1 MSPLPLRDGSGDGP
15 RLPQSAGD
23 GRQWACL
30 ETACL
35 RMIFVAGSCCRRA
48 AVDDL
53 CRSWACI
60 RRHGTRHLRDVRGD
74 RNARS
79 ASGDPNHPGV
89 HPDARDALACRLKLQ
104 SRDGRGARSWSGAD
118 GRFLLCPPEFLRC
131 GGSCCAL
138 DFPSYESRFAADG
151 GSRLHDAAD
160 DLESFLCDRLTV
172 LCDHPTAF
180 CGRARRNCRGRALRR
195 RDAQNAEAER
205 ASPARLP
212 RDLLQQPRSDPARSV
227 RAQHLRRRWHQQR
240 ERPFPPLPRSRAASP
255 RRRTVHRRPTKRMQA
270 GA

>member
-1 MSPLPLRDGSGDGP
+1 
-15 RLPQSAGD
+15 
-23 GRQWACL
+23 
-30 ETACL
+30 
-35 RMIFVAGSCCRRA
+35 MIFVAGSCCRRA

-60 RRHGTRHLRDVRGD
+60 RRHGTRHLRDVRDVRGD

-104 SRDGRGARSWSGAD
+104 SWDGRGARSWNGAD
-118 GRFLLCPPEFLRC
+118 GCFPLCLPEFLRHD
-131 GGSCCAL
+131 GSCCAL
-138 DFPSYESRFAADG
+138 DFPNYENHFAADG
-151 GSRLHDAAD
+151 GSLRLRGAVG
-160 DLESFLCDRLTV
+160 DLERFLCDRLTV
-172 LCDHPTAF
+172 LCDHSTAF
-180 CGRARRNCRGRALRR
+180 RDRARRSCRGRALRR

-255 RRRTVHRRPTKRMQA
+255 RRRTAHRRPTKRMQA
-270 GA
+270 GASWRGRGRHRGCASARRPGREIFPLPRR